1 MMANLNKIKETILAR
16 GAKRNIQDLII
27 IFIIGLSLVI
37 LYNFFSSN
45 KVPSPGYVEVNKTA
59 EAQESSANLSYE
71 DKMTQELTDVL
82 EQIEGAGKVKVM
94 IYFNSGSEVVPA
106 YSENESNR
114 VTEESDSDG
123 GKRTTNEKSN
133 SNTIVTT
140 SEGNESRPFILKE
153 VKPKISGIIV
163 VAEGASN
170 PNVKYK
176 LYEAV
181 RTVFNI
187 EQYRVNVYAMEKNK

>member
-1 MMANLNKIKETILAR
+1 MMVNLNKLKETILAR
-16 GAKRNIQDLII
+16 GTKRNIQDLII